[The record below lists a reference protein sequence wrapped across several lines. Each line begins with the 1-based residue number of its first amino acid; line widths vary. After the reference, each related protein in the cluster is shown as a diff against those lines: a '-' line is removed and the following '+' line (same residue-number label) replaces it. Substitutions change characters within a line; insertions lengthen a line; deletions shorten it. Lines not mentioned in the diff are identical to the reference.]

1 MSPSP
6 SPVPLAARLAKLPPY
21 LFAEIDKQKREA
33 RARGVDLIDMG
44 IGDPDLPTPPHII
57 EAIKRSA
64 ETPANHRYPD
74 YEGLLSFRTA
84 VADWYRKRFGV
95 TLDPQTEVLTLIG
108 SKEGTAHMPLAF
120 VNPGDVVLVPDPG
133 YPVYAAGTWFAGGE
147 VHWMPL
153 RRANG
158 FLPDLDAIPADVAK
172 RARLMYLNYPNNP
185 TAAVAGK
192 EFFAKVVDFARRHQI
207 IVCHDAMYSELRF
220 DGYRPPSFLETPGAM
235 EVGVEFHSLSKTYSM
250 TGWRIGFCVGNAGAI
265 AGPRE
270 DQDQRG
276 LGRVP
281 GGAGGGHR
289 RAHRAAGARGAVPP
303 HLPGAARRGG
313 GRPQAPGLGG
323 GRAQGR
329 LLRLGPGAGRPRLPH
344 LRRPHAERG
353 GLRDHPRRRLRPL
366 RGGLLPDRAHHRR
379 QAPGGG
385 DGPPAEAQAL
395 TSDKIFLED
404 VRFYGHHGVT
414 RAQQTVGAWF
424 AVDAELMLD
433 LAPAAASD
441 DLRSTLDYGVI
452 AARIVEVSTK
462 ERVNL
467 LERLAGRLAQMLL
480 AEFPCDEVRVR
491 VRKLTPPMEGLQG
504 IPGVELTRRRR

>member
-192 EFFAKVVDFARRHQI
+192 EFFAKAVDFARRHQI

-250 TGWRIGFCVGNAGAI
+250 TGWRIGFSVGNAGAI
-265 AGPRE
+265 AGLGKIKTNVDSGVFQAVQEAGIAALTGP
-270 DQDQRG
+270 QDSVEQM
-276 LGRVP
+276 
-281 GGAGGGHR
+281 
-289 RAHRAAGARGAVPP
+289 
-303 HLPGAARRGG
+303 
-313 GRPQAPGLGG
+313 
-323 GRAQGR
+323 R
-329 LLRLGPGAGRPRLPH
+329 LAF
-344 LRRPHAERG
+344 
-353 GLRDHPRRRLRPL
+353 DRRRKL
-366 RGGLLPDRAHHRR
+366 
-379 QAPGGG
+379 
-385 DGPPAEAQAL
+385 
-395 TSDKIFLED
+395 
-404 VRFYGHHGVT
+404 
-414 RAQQTVGAWF
+414 
-424 AVDAELMLD
+424 
-433 LAPAAASD
+433 
-441 DLRSTLDYGVI
+441 
-452 AARIVEVSTK
+452 IVE
-462 ERVNL
+462 
-467 LERLAGRLAQMLL
+467 
-480 AEFPCDEVRVR
+480 
-491 VRKLTPPMEGLQG
+491 GLNA
-504 IPGVELTRRRR
+504 IPGVVCPTPEGAFYVYPDVTGLLDRAWGGVTPASSLELADLILEQAEVAAVPGEAFGPSGYLRFSYALGDDDIREGVSRLQRLFA